1 MTSKGAEIAA
11 APETQEHLARGPE
24 AARAGNTGEDR
35 ALTIVITGAGVG
47 DQEPAHV
54 GPAASP
60 HGESV
65 GLPMRIVVAPA
76 PGRLRLLPALQFH
89 DGHEWVSAGQ
99 GVAEVANGPTIHL
112 VVAPHDARVA
122 GVMVRDGEPVAQ
134 GQPLLWLDE
143 TARRPP
149 APEAKGERT

>member
-1 MTSKGAEIAA
+1 MTSRGARTATPRA
-11 APETQEHLARGPE
+11 DEHVARGLEDAP
-24 AARAGNTGEDR
+24 AGNTVEDH
-35 ALTIVITGAGVG
+35 AFAIVITGAGMG
-47 DQEPAHV
+47 DEEPAHV
-54 GPAASP
+54 EPAPSP

-65 GLPMRIVVAPA
+65 GLPMRIVVSPA
-76 PGRLRLLPALQFH
+76 PGRLRLLPAVQFH

-99 GVAEVANGPTIHL
+99 GVAEVANGPNIHL

-149 APEAKGERT
+149 APQAGGEPT